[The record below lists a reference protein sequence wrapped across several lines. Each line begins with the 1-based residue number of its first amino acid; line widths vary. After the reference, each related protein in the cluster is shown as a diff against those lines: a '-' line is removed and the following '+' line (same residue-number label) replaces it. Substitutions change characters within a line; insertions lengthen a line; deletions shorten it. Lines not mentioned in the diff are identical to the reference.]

1 MRLSNHIRFE
11 LRVPHPI
18 LFLCGSQR
26 SSASSAISVFNAEV
40 AEIRRGSQR
49 SLIFRFTT
57 VLVWFLVTLVA
68 VNAQTPSPEPTP
80 KAPPTSGI
88 SLAPARFELEM
99 QPGSETTVVVNLDYH
114 TTGENKQPVRI
125 VASLNDWTIDRNGQ
139 VRFEKANTL
148 PDSAS
153 SWLIHS
159 PAETMVVPN
168 TLHAIRVTIAVPKDA
183 IPGDH
188 LTALIVEQRPDS
200 IKLNENR
207 RQVVVR
213 YRMGAV
219 FYIKVPQLRRQGSLE
234 SLRAESTGDQV
245 TVTPLLKNAGNS
257 VIRPLTSVKITDGS
271 GVALAE
277 LPQKESIPLLGGAEL
292 MEPVVI
298 EKRLAPGTYNVK
310 YRVDFQDGTRPT
322 EGITELVVRERQM
335 GQPAPN

>member
-1 MRLSNHIRFE
+1 M
-11 LRVPHPI
+11 
-18 LFLCGSQR
+18 
-26 SSASSAISVFNAEV
+26 
-40 AEIRRGSQR
+40 
-49 SLIFRFTT
+49 RFTT
-57 VLVWFLVTLVA
+57 VLVWLLIAFVG
-68 VNAQTPSPEPTP
+68 VNAQTPEATP
-80 KAPPTSGI
+80 KPSPTTGI

-114 TTGENKQPVRI
+114 VNGHVNGQTNGESTQPVRI

-139 VRFEKANTL
+139 VHFEKANTL
-148 PDSAS
+148 PNSAS

-159 PAETMVVPN
+159 PAETMVAPG

-183 IPGDH
+183 TPGDH

-207 RQVVVR
+207 RQVVIR

-234 SLRAESTGDQV
+234 SLRADLTGDQV

-271 GVALAE
+271 GVELAE

-292 MEPVVI
+292 IEPLVI

-310 YRVDFQDGTRPT
+310 YRVDFQDGSRPT
-322 EGITELVVRERQM
+322 EGITELVVKERQM
-335 GQPAPN
+335 GQPTSN